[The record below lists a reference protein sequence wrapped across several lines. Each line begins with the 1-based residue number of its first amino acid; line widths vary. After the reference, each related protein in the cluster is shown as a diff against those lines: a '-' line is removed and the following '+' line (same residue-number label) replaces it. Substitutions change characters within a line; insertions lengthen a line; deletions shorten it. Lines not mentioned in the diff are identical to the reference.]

1 VINVNVYD
9 YYVTPEEYEIAQK
22 NGISPGRVNDR
33 IRNYGWSKKDAI
45 TIPPMKMKPFNEKYV
60 KLAESNGISRDT
72 FRLRVRHYGM
82 SEYEAATKP
91 LQDRKKQANIMQKKR
106 KKYPD
111 ELLEL
116 AKKNGIKYTT
126 FIARI
131 NRLRW
136 DPLKAATTKRMEV
149 SK

>member
-1 VINVNVYD
+1 MFMTTTLHRKSMRLLRKTGYRREGLMIGY
-9 YYVTPEEYEIAQK
+9 
-22 NGISPGRVNDR
+22 GIIVGA
-33 IRNYGWSKKDAI
+33 KKDAI